1 LEEKMTNREW
11 NPELTPAETQTR
23 AEFALR
29 LEDDGFPLEEAIEE
43 ADRLIAIRRAFA
55 RPQTP

>member
-1 LEEKMTNREW
+1 MTNREW

-29 LEDDGFPLEEAIEE
+29 LEDEGLPLEEAIDE